1 MRFFCTENLVYNV
14 HSETGSKF
22 DKQIYKETVILR
34 NRNFEKKTEIV
45 FIFSSNVTN

>member
-22 DKQIYKETVILR
+22 DKQIYKFT
-34 NRNFEKKTEIV
+34 KKQWFWETEILKKKLK
-45 FIFSSNVTN
+45 